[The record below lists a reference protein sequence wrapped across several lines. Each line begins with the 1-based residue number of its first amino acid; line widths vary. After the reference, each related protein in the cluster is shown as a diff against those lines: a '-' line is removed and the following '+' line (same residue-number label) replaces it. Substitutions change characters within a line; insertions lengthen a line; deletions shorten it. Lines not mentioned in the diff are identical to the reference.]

1 MGRKA
6 TVNVSWAEL
15 ADRAESMGEA
25 TKQHGEEPKP
35 KIREKDKVTAKN
47 LYQLLLRQD
56 KRCAI
61 SGVELTTD
69 NVSIDHI
76 VPLSKG
82 GGHVMQNV
90 HLVHRVINR
99 MKGTMGHEEMLD
111 LCRKITQWN
120 A

>member
-6 TVNVSWAEL
+6 TVNVSWTEL
-15 ADRAESMGEA
+15 ANRAEPMEQA
-25 TKQHGEEPKP
+25 VKQHGEESKP
-35 KIREKDKVTAKN
+35 KIKEKDKVTARS
-47 LYQLLLRQD
+47 LYQLLIRQD

-61 SGVELTTD
+61 SGVELTTET
-69 NVSIDHI
+69 VSIDHI

-82 GGHVMQNV
+82 GEHVMQNV

-99 MKGTMGHEEMLD
+99 MKGTMGHEELLD
-111 LCRKITQWN
+111 WCRKIAQWN